1 MDKIPCIKDKCILYA
16 TCKRK
21 AVVRCELL
29 FNWIVRHGHSNETWL
44 YISQFL
50 TEIYALRA
58 DRSWFNNDYE
68 WPEKYYINLNTTGE
82 DLGGLKN
89 LSR

>member
-1 MDKIPCIKDKCILYA
+1 MKQLPCIKNKCILYP
-16 TCKRK
+16 TCKHK
-21 AVVRCELL
+21 AVVNCELL
-29 FNWIVRHGHSNETWL
+29 FNWIASEGHSNKTWK

-58 DRSWFNNDYE
+58 DRSWFDHDYE
-68 WPEKYYINLNTTGE
+68 WPEKYYITQNKPTRIE
-82 DLGGLKN
+82 GLRN